1 MVRFAEALRPS
12 AIMMEQVPAFLK
24 AEAAN
29 SVTVLGLIQESFW
42 AVGYETRAS
51 ILNAYDSGAAAT

>member
-1 MVRFAEALRPS
+1 
-12 AIMMEQVPAFLK
+12 MMEQVPAFLK

-29 SVTVLGLIQESFW
+29 SVTVLDLIQESFW